1 MVQEKMMIAGEVA
14 AYLRCSPSTVRRMA
28 RRGQVPHYRFGKL
41 VRFRLSE
48 IERWLALQQEGAA
61 LLRGRAMSAQSRSTL
76 PLPDGRGKWRM
87 KR

>member
-28 RRGQVPHYRFGKL
+28 RRGQIPHYRFGKL

-61 LLRGRAMSAQSRSTL
+61 LLRGGAMSAN
-76 PLPDGRGKWRM
+76 PDQLSLFPTGGENGE
-87 KR
+87 

>member
-14 AYLRCSPSTVRRMA
+14 AYLRCSTSTVRRMV
-28 RRGQVPHYRFGKL
+28 RRGQIPHYRLGKL

-61 LLRGRAMSAQSRSTL
+61 LLRGRATPPNSDQLSLFPTGEEN
-76 PLPDGRGKWRM
+76 D
-87 KR
+87 

>member
-1 MVQEKMMIAGEVA
+1 MVQEKMMITGEVA

-28 RRGQVPHYRFGKL
+28 RRGQIPHYRFGKL

-61 LLRGRAMSAQSRSTL
+61 LLRGRAMSVN
-76 PLPDGRGKWRM
+76 PDQLSLFPTGGENGE
-87 KR
+87 